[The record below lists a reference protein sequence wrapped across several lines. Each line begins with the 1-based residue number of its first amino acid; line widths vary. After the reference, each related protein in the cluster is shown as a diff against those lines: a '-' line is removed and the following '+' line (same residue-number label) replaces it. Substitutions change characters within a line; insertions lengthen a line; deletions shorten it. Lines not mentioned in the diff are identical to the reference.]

1 MEQKDTYL
9 IYLKKKVRTKT
20 LEASIMILIEAGLF
34 VLTWYK
40 LGWQIVI
47 QTFPIWF
54 LFALVHLLQPVRDFC
69 LLETIQRTFSQK
81 VCKLISYTVIIY

>member
-54 LFALVHLLQPVRDFC
+54 LFALVHYYSLS
-69 LLETIQRTFSQK
+69 ETFACWKRYKELSARW
-81 VCKLISYTVIIY
+81 SAN